1 MKTLIIAILIAFSF
15 SVIFSANAES
25 VDELH
30 NKAYQFMK
38 SGNFSDAIDTYA
50 GGLLSGLGNFYG
62 KLFHD
67 ADHSAHS
74 DPGVE

>member
-30 NKAYQFMK
+30 DKAYQFMK
-38 SGNFSDAIDTYA
+38 SENFSDAIYTYSKI
-50 GGLLSGLGNFYG
+50 LEMQPN
-62 KLFHD
+62 D
-67 ADHSAHS
+67 
-74 DPGVE
+74 